1 MSSRQQIRVFLS
13 STFVDMQ
20 EERDY
25 LVKKIFPSIK
35 AECSRRGVDFVAL
48 DLRWGIN
55 EEAAKSGKVVEICMD
70 EIVRSRPF
78 FIGLIGGRYG
88 WSPEQ
93 GDSAITDRL
102 VAKYP
107 WVEDC
112 VKRGMSITEMEMQ
125 FGVLNNP
132 EKISAYFYQKAP
144 G

>member
-1 MSSRQQIRVFLS
+1 MSSKQQIRVFLS

-93 GDSAITDRL
+93 ALYRKRL
-102 VAKYP
+102 FRA
-107 WVEDC
+107 
-112 VKRGMSITEMEMQ
+112 
-125 FGVLNNP
+125 
-132 EKISAYFYQKAP
+132 
-144 G
+144 